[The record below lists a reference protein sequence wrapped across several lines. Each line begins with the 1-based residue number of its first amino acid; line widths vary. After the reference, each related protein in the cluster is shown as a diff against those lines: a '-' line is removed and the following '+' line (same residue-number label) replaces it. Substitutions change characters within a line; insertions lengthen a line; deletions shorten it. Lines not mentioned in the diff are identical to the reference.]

1 MRIIGCAAAGTPADD
16 TGIESVN
23 ARWKWDG
30 GGDEAGRRVR
40 DRGDAQMTM
49 KKKSDE
55 KKNNNKKKRLHVI
68 TRCNGEETVGIR

>member
-1 MRIIGCAAAGTPADD
+1 MRIIGCVAAGTPADD

-30 GGDEAGRRVR
+30 GGGGARPV
-40 DRGDAQMTM
+40 DADAIAEETKMMTE

-55 KKNNNKKKRLHVI
+55 KIYMEKKTI
-68 TRCNGEETVGIR
+68 TRNYTL